1 LQNNNDLAMLVTDAL
16 ARMIDYFGTD
26 VRRINHALKVNSFAR
41 LIGQKEGLTSDE
53 LGIIELSS
61 ILHDIGIPV
70 SEQKYG
76 SCIGK
81 YQEIEGPPI
90 AREILESLDIRPEI
104 IDRICYL
111 IGNHHTY
118 TKIDG
123 VDFQILVEADFLVNI
138 YEDEMSE
145 SAVKSAREKY
155 FKTQTGIELIEGMYL
170 NPC

>member
-1 LQNNNDLAMLVTDAL
+1 MLVTETL
-16 ARMIDYFGTD
+16 TRMIDYFGTD

-41 LIGQKEGLTSDE
+41 LIGQKEGLASDILE
-53 LGIIELSS
+53 IIDLSS

-90 AREILESLDIRPEI
+90 AREILENLGVRPEI
-104 IDRICYL
+104 IDRVCYL

-123 VDFQILVEADFLVNI
+123 IDFQILVEADFLVNI

-145 SAVKSAREKY
+145 GAVISAKDKY
-155 FKTQTGIELIEGMYL
+155 FKTSTGKKLIESLYL

>member
-1 LQNNNDLAMLVTDAL
+1 MLVVETL
-16 ARMIDYFGTD
+16 TRMVDYFGTD

-41 LIGQKEGLTSDE
+41 LIGQNEGVTSDILE
-53 LGIIELSS
+53 IIDLSS

-90 AREILESLDIRPEI
+90 AHEILESLGASPEI
-104 IDRICYL
+104 IDRVCYL

-123 VDFQILVEADFLVNI
+123 IDFQILVEADFLVNI
-138 YEDEMSE
+138 FEDEMSV
-145 SAVKSAREKY
+145 SAIKSSRDKY
-155 FKTQTGIELIEGMYL
+155 FKTRTGIKLLNGMYV
-170 NPC
+170 

>member
-1 LQNNNDLAMLVTDAL
+1 MLVTETL
-16 ARMIDYFGTD
+16 TRMIDYFGTD

-41 LIGQKEGLTSDE
+41 LIGQKEGLASDILE
-53 LGIIELSS
+53 IIDLSS

-90 AREILESLDIRPEI
+90 AREILENLGVRPEI
-104 IDRICYL
+104 IDRVCYL

-123 VDFQILVEADFLVNI
+123 IDFQILVEADFLVNI

-145 SAVKSAREKY
+145 GAVISAKDKY
-155 FKTQTGIELIEGMYL
+155 FKTSAGKKLIESLYL